1 MKCTFQFCSTLPYK
15 NESLHLCP
23 LAESTVES
31 LIAASTAF
39 YIALLKHL
47 YSALVQEASLNLS
60 ICRFCHGLV
69 HVHKYDVLS
78 EGCLYD

>member
-15 NESLHLCP
+15 NESLHTVNNFLCP

-39 YIALLKHL
+39 YTALLKHL
-47 YSALVQEASLNLS
+47 YSALV
-60 ICRFCHGLV
+60 
-69 HVHKYDVLS
+69 
-78 EGCLYD
+78 